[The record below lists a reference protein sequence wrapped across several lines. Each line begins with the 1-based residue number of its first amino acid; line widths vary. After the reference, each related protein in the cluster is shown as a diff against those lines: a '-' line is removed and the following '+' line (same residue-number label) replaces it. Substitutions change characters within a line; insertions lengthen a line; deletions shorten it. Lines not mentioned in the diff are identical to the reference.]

1 MSTQTTDR
9 ATGLRYAAKVFF
21 SNQLSVVGALLVVL
35 FVLIGILGPWLAPY
49 PADMTDYSSLLT
61 PPSSEHLFGTD
72 QYGRDVLSRVVSG
85 ASISLEIGLVV
96 ITISTGIGILV
107 GILSGYLGGRIDT
120 FLMRLVDL
128 FMAFPPVVVA
138 MVLATMLGG
147 GIKTLII
154 ALSLSRWCG
163 TARLARGEVLSVK
176 NSGFIKATKAI
187 GGSWPYIA
195 WHHVLPNII
204 PPVLISSTLSFGR
217 IVLSTA
223 GLSFIGV
230 GVQPP
235 LPEWGTMICEGRE
248 YMLSGQWWLSFYPG
262 AAIMIT
268 VMGLN
273 LLGDGLRDI
282 LDPRQ
287 RR

>member
-1 MSTQTTDR
+1 VRPDTS
-9 ATGLRYAAKVFF
+9 RYHYTRKVFF
-21 SNQLSVVGALLVVL
+21 SNYLSVVGAVIVIA
-35 FVLIGILGPWLAPY
+35 FVLIGVFGRGIVPYAP
-49 PADMTDYSSLLT
+49 DQMDYSSMIAA
-61 PPSSEHLFGTD
+61 PSSDHIFGTD
-72 QYGRDVLSRVVSG
+72 QFGRDVFSRVICG
-85 ASISLEIGLVV
+85 AGISLGVGLVV
-96 ITISTGIGILV
+96 IGFSTAIGMLV
-107 GILSGYLGGRIDT
+107 GVLSGYLGGKIDT

-138 MVLATMLGG
+138 MVLATILGG
-147 GIKTLII
+147 GIKTLVI

-176 NSGFIKATKAI
+176 NSGFIKASRAA
-187 GGSWPYIA
+187 GAGWLYIT
-195 WHHVLPNII
+195 WHHILPNII
-204 PPVLISSTLSFGR
+204 SPILVSSTLSFGR

-230 GVQPP
+230 GAQPP
-235 LPEWGTMICEGRE
+235 IPEWGTMICEGRE
-248 YMLSGQWWLSFYPG
+248 YIVSGQWWLVFYPG
-262 AAIMIT
+262 MAIMIT